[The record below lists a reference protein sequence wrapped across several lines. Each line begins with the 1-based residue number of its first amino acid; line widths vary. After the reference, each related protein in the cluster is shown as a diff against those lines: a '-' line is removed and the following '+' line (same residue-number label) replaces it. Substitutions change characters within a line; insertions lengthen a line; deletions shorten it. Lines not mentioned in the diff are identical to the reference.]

1 MRLRTAQIKKQPA
14 ENMIPLINI
23 VFLILIFFLVASVV
37 RPFSDREIR
46 LADSAEANSP
56 GAGTRMAVLREDGG
70 IYIGGTQVSESELQS
85 QIEAWVSED
94 PGPGV
99 TLVADRNMDATAL
112 IAILTSANAA
122 GVRDVKLLTRKA
134 R

>member
-1 MRLRTAQIKKQPA
+1 MKKQPA

-46 LADSAEANSP
+46 LAESAETKTP
-56 GAGTRMAVLREDGG
+56 GAGARMVVLRQDGSVH
-70 IYIGGTQVSESELQS
+70 IGGRQVSDAELQT
-85 QIEAWVSED
+85 QFMDWVRED
-94 PGPGV
+94 DDRAV
-99 TLVADRNMDATAL
+99 TLVADRDMDATAL
-112 IAILTSANAA
+112 IAVVTSANAA
-122 GVRDVKLLTRKA
+122 GVGDVKILTRKA